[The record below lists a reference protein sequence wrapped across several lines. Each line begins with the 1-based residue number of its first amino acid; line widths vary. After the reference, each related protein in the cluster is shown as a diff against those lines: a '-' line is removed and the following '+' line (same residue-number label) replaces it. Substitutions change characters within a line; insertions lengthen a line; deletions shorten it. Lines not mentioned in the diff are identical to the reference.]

1 MDIIFHRA
9 GDREA
14 ANNDAKLRKQFRGN
28 ARRANLVRARL
39 DELADADTLE
49 VMRSIPQAY
58 CHELTGDR
66 KGQVAVKLDGRYRLI
81 FGVANNP
88 VPRKPD
94 GGLDWTNV
102 TQIEIVELAVDY
114 HEKKR
119 RK

>member
-1 MDIIFHRA
+1 M
-9 GDREA
+9 
-14 ANNDAKLRKQFRGN
+14 ANSDAKLRKRFRGN
-28 ARRANLVRARL
+28 ARRANLVRARF

-66 KGQVAVKLDGRYRLI
+66 KGQIAVKLDGRYRLI
-81 FGVANNP
+81 FEVAENP
-88 VPRKPD
+88 VPSKPD
-94 GGLDWTNV
+94 GGLDWTRV
-102 TQIEIVELAVDY
+102 TQIEILELAVDY